1 MTYTLRHKKGLAPQT
16 IFFFRCGKLKHVR
29 SVFKHAV
36 SDDLTYSI
44 LAQSATFIK
53 IPIHICHLFT
63 LCYSSIRKP
72 NSAFDIQRPRLPCIS
87 LPLYSGFT
95 MAELNHSWR
104 IWRTKEGEE
113 GEECT
118 KLNLTDKRLNGAS
131 SLIPHIWG
139 IARPIFT

>member
-16 IFFFRCGKLKHVR
+16 IFFPVR
-29 SVFKHAV
+29 KIETCSLGLQACSVWRSYLLNLSPIGYFHQNTH
-36 SDDLTYSI
+36 TYMY
-44 LAQSATFIK
+44 
-53 IPIHICHLFT
+53 LFT